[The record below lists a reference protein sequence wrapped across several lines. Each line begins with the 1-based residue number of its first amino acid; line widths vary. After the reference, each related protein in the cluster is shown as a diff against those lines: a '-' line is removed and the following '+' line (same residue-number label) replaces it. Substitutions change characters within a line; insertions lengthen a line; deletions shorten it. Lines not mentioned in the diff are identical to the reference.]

1 MKPYKYIPF
10 ILLLVLFVN
19 GGCEE
24 KKYQE
29 GKRFIIQNN
38 SDKEIIVKGQGT
50 IEYDF
55 TNLCRE
61 NLTRFEYYDIIRD
74 CMVTPY
80 SNKNIERQ
88 RIAEY
93 LMEHPNDTMRIIV
106 FYRMDMDKEPCT
118 KSPVKKTWK
127 VTLKDIEACDWTLVY
142 EPDSI
147 E

>member
-1 MKPYKYIPF
+1 MKSYKYIPF

-38 SDKEIIVKGQGT
+38 SDKEIIVMGQGS

-74 CMVTPY
+74 CMV
-80 SNKNIERQ
+80 
-88 RIAEY
+88 
-93 LMEHPNDTMRIIV
+93 
-106 FYRMDMDKEPCT
+106 
-118 KSPVKKTWK
+118 SP
-127 VTLKDIEACDWTLVY
+127 
-142 EPDSI
+142 
-147 E
+147 